1 MRSQVNARRTP
12 GADEKLDID
21 EPLSHVAD
29 RRLHKKYKEDR
40 GDGPGPPDGPG
51 GAPHPA
57 GVG

>member
-1 MRSQVNARRTP
+1 MNARRTP